1 MALQNGF
8 LVNLIQ
14 HDQVMVHCF
23 CDLCRRLRL
32 QKVNNDALTRGQM
45 YFRLINILPHRINE
59 DLNKCF
65 ADTLDVITC
74 GKAYKDKCLGG
85 TVFTYFK
92 PWAKREPQFADYPE
106 KDFDSLCH
114 KVNECSW
121 IFDNWDKIT
130 ANLMDPRMPDVD
142 ARRLSVSQLY
152 KAKSIDWCVQLNDTL
167 RRKTKRTG
175 DNPLYDSQKFADIFQ
190 NIIDSGIMA
199 DIEHNPSVAAGIGG
213 RLQTAMISYC
223 RNRYQPY

>member
-1 MALQNGF
+1 MVIQNEF
-8 LVNLIQ
+8 LVYGIQ
-14 HDQVMVHCF
+14 HNQLRKYCF

-32 QKVNNDALTRGQM
+32 EKIDEDAMTLGELYNRFT
-45 YFRLINILPHRINE
+45 NILPHKIDV

-74 GKAYKDKCLGG
+74 GKAYKDTCLRG
-85 TVFTYFK
+85 TVYRYFK
-92 PWAKREPQFADYPE
+92 PWAKHEPRFADLPE
-106 KDFDSLCH
+106 REFNSLCH

-130 ANLMDPRMPDVD
+130 TNLMDHRMYEID

-152 KAKSIDWCVQLNDTL
+152 KAKSIDWCLQLNDTL

-175 DNPLYDSQKFADIFQ
+175 DDPLYSSEKFNNIFQ
-190 NIIDSGIMA
+190 NIINSGIFD
-199 DIEHNPSVAAGIGG
+199 DIEHDPSVAAGIGG
-213 RLQTAMISYC
+213 RLQSAMTSYC
-223 RNRYQPY
+223 RKRYQPY